1 MSSIVY
7 LNGQKVDYENAKISI
22 EDRGFQFGDGLYEVV
37 HVYNKRFFH
46 LDRHLARLQQGAKEI
61 YLNLDFEFIDLEN
74 ICRKAVK
81 ESGYDDASVYIQVTR
96 GAAVRQHAFPADINC
111 TWLVIVRECKG
122 NPPEFFE
129 NGITCI
135 TVPDERWGRCNI
147 KTVQLLA
154 NCIAK
159 EKARRAG
166 SFEAIFHKGGT
177 VIEGASSN
185 VFIVKDKMLLTH
197 PADKKIL
204 NGITRGVVLE
214 IAERNQL
221 KYAEQVFSLE
231 DLFKADEVF
240 LTGTTTEIMPVV
252 KVDGKIIGDG
262 VPGSLTRLIQEHYK
276 NYIDTIDR

>member
-1 MSSIVY
+1 MSIIVY

-61 YLNLDFEFIDLEN
+61 YLNLDFGISNLES

-81 ESGYDDASVYIQVTR
+81 ESGYEDASVYIQVTR
-96 GAAVRQHAFPADINC
+96 GAAIRQHAFPDNTSC

-122 NPPEFFE
+122 NPPEFYE

-159 EKARRAG
+159 EKAKRAG
-166 SFEAIFHKGGT
+166 SFEAIFHKGGA
-177 VIEGASSN
+177 VIEGSSSN
-185 VFIVKDKMLLTH
+185 VFIVKDNKLLTH
-197 PADKKIL
+197 PANKKIL

-214 IAERNQL
+214 IAARNQIE
-221 KYAEQVFSLE
+221 YSEQFFSLD
-231 DLFKADEVF
+231 DLFDADEVF

-262 VPGSLTRLIQEHYK
+262 VPGRLTKLLQKYYK
-276 NYIDTIDR
+276 KYIDTIDR